1 MKWRPGVGLVDW
13 AVPVLLGVGLCVMAS
28 LRTAL
33 ECGANEGYELMK
45 ALLVSQGNPLYGE
58 FWNDQ
63 PPLHTELVA
72 VLFRI
77 FGPSA
82 YVGRLLSVGFAMA
95 LVGALY
101 GVVRRSSG
109 RAAALVSVLLL
120 VCSPYFMQLS
130 VSVMLELPAMSVA
143 MGSVW
148 AWTRYAA
155 GKGRWWLVGSGVL
168 IGCALQV
175 KLTAVV
181 FGPALA
187 AAWLL
192 SRHRD
197 SPETGEAGGDRFWGR
212 WLEPAVWGS
221 AAVAAFGV
229 IALAFYDMETVRAFW
244 MSHFSEGTR
253 AVVAAEQYGFRLR
266 SMLYE
271 FEFWLPAMVGVA
283 VIGWRRRWDL
293 LVPVVFFV
301 TVMLIHLWHRPYSP
315 YYRLHFA
322 IPMAWLGG
330 MGIAEWFRAL
340 WSQDLRASWKAR
352 TRVIIGWPMWSM
364 LVALVLTLAP
374 ENGWLELRKLGIAR
388 SAHEDPMVLK
398 LRERAGET
406 RWVYTDRVI
415 YAFWARLPVPP
426 ELAVV
431 PHKRVW
437 SGQITAEEVIE
448 CLERYRPEQVLLAVG
463 GDRRLG
469 LDEYLKLYYEPD
481 LTDGNR
487 VLYLR
492 RTEE

>member
-1 MKWRPGVGLVDW
+1 MKWRSGMRILDWTVPVGLG
-13 AVPVLLGVGLCVMAS
+13 LGLCLMVP
-28 LRTAL
+28 LGTAL
-33 ECGANEGYELMK
+33 EFGADEGYELMK
-45 ALLVSQGNPLYGE
+45 ALLVSLGHPLYGE

-155 GKGRWWLVGSGVL
+155 GKGRWWLIGSGVL

-197 SPETGEAGGDRFWGR
+197 DPESSEAGGDRFWGR

-229 IALAFYDMETVRAFW
+229 IALALYDMETVRAFW

-253 AVVAAEQYGFRLR
+253 AVVAAEQHGFRLR
-266 SMLYE
+266 SMQYE
-271 FEFWLPAMVGVA
+271 FEFWIPAMVGVA

-293 LVPVVFFV
+293 LVPVVLLA
-301 TVMLIHLWHRPYSP
+301 TVMLVHLWHRPYWP
-315 YYRLHFA
+315 YYRLHFG

-330 MGIAEWFRAL
+330 VGIAEWYRAL
-340 WSQDLRASWKAR
+340 WSEDLRASWTARAKA
-352 TRVIIGWPMWSM
+352 VIGWPMWSM

-398 LRERAGET
+398 LRERAAQT
-406 RWVYTDRVI
+406 RWVYADRVI
-415 YAFWARLPVPP
+415 YAFWAGLPVPP

-437 SGQITAEEVIE
+437 SEQITAEEVIE
-448 CLERYRPEQVLLAVG
+448 CLERYRPEQVLLVPGAEE
-463 GDRRLG
+463 RLG
-469 LDEYLKLYYEPD
+469 LTDYLETHYERD
-481 LTDGNR
+481 ATDGLR
-487 VLYLR
+487 ALYLR
-492 RTEE
+492 RTDE